1 MDKVTDG
8 LKHDGGKLRLSL
20 VPAEAIEAIGAVM
33 THGAEKYGKDTYKQ
47 VEPERY
53 RDALMRHVC
62 KWLKD
67 PHGKDEDSGLPH
79 LWHIITNAAFLC
91 ELDGD
96 DSQEMVTPYVVT
108 HSNIPI
114 TKEEMER
121 FKKRI
126 AEQDLDVGH
135 LLKPNICETTMTAE
149 QVIDKLEQMRF
160 FNQRMGRELWQDKPA
175 VIQNID
181 IENTDRYLS
190 EAIRL
195 IRNKEE
201 TKE

>member
-1 MDKVTDG
+1 MDKITDG

-91 ELDGD
+91 ELDKPTKAGTF
-96 DSQEMVTPYVVT
+96 DSAVQDMCTALKNFGEC
-108 HSNIPI
+108 I
-114 TKEEMER
+114 KEE
-121 FKKRI
+121 
-126 AEQDLDVGH
+126 
-135 LLKPNICETTMTAE
+135 
-149 QVIDKLEQMRF
+149 
-160 FNQRMGRELWQDKPA
+160 
-175 VIQNID
+175 
-181 IENTDRYLS
+181 
-190 EAIRL
+190 
-195 IRNKEE
+195 
-201 TKE
+201 

>member
-1 MDKVTDG
+1 MYNPELRSENGRRMRMDKITDG

-20 VPAEAIEAIGAVM
+20 VPAEAIKAIGAVM

-91 ELDGD
+91 ELDK
-96 DSQEMVTPYVVT
+96 VTSY
-108 HSNIPI
+108 
-114 TKEEMER
+114 EEKLEAY
-121 FKKRI
+121 KNLLAK
-126 AEQDLDVGH
+126 QSLDVGH
-135 LLKPNICETTMTAE
+135 LKPNICEMTMTAE